1 MHWEKGV
8 VVYFLCCCSKVVL
21 FWCKSGFHHKVCK
34 REGMYRRLEGNDCG
48 NKEKENQCLG
58 VDGWILSFMYVRNLL
73 YENRALW
80 CLPMMWAVL
89 FLIIPN
95 VGSFISQF

>member
-1 MHWEKGV
+1 MYIFYV
-8 VVYFLCCCSKVVL
+8 VVAKL
-21 FWCKSGFHHKVCK
+21 FSFGVSLDFHHKVCK